1 MQVDHGLT
9 EMRKFVAPEFIFGI
23 GARKRCPDYIRTF
36 GGGKVLLVSDPGV
49 EDAGWTQEIAALLR
63 QNRIPYVL
71 YDSVSPNPRDTEVM
85 KGAEFYL
92 QNDCS
97 MILVVGGGSPI
108 DCAKGIGIVVSND
121 RSILSF
127 EGVDNVPVPMPPLI
141 CIPTTAGTSADVSQF
156 AIILDTGNSNK
167 IAIVS
172 KGVVPDISLIDPET
186 TKTMDMAL
194 SAETGMDALTHAVEA
209 FVSNASSPVTDMHA
223 LRAVEYLALYLPRV
237 IDEPQ
242 DSTVRSGI
250 MMGSLLA
257 GLAFSNASLGLVH
270 AMAHS
275 LGGLLDLPHG
285 LCNSLL
291 LEHVSLF
298 NFDAEPEKYRRVA
311 AVLSRRALEDVPLQS
326 TPRVLQ
332 EALKGLREILF
343 LGNSLDAGPIDET
356 TVNMLA
362 HRALNDPCTVTNPK
376 DADTGDLIKIYEK
389 ILHRK
394 IKK

>member
-1 MQVDHGLT
+1 MDYSLT

-23 GARKRCPDYIRTF
+23 DARKRCPDYVRAF

-49 EDAGWTQEIAALLR
+49 EKAGWTGEIEELLR

-85 KGAEFYL
+85 QGAEFYL

-97 MILVVGGGSPI
+97 MILVVGGGSPM

-121 RSILSF
+121 RNILSF

-156 AIILDTGNSNK
+156 AIILDSRNSNK

-172 KGVVPDISLIDPET
+172 KGVVPDISLIDPAT

-223 LRAVEYLALYLPRV
+223 LRAMEYLALYLPRV
-237 IDEPQ
+237 IHEPL
-242 DSTVRSGI
+242 DNVVRSGI

-270 AMAHS
+270 SMAHA

-285 LCNSLL
+285 LCNALL

-298 NFDAEPEKYRRVA
+298 NFNVAAERYRRVA
-311 AVLSRRALEDVPLQS
+311 AVLSRREPDDIAEDKIPL
-326 TPRVLQ
+326 VLKETLQ
-332 EALKGLREILF
+332 DLRELLC
-343 LGNSLDAGPIDET
+343 LGSSLDAGPVDKK
-356 TVNMLA
+356 TVNKLA
-362 HRALNDPCTVTNPK
+362 YRALSDPCTVTNPK
-376 DADTGDLIKIYEK
+376 DADTDDLIEIYEK
-389 ILHRK
+389 ILHP
-394 IKK
+394 

>member
-1 MQVDHGLT
+1 MDYSLT

-23 GARKRCPDYIRTF
+23 DARKRCPDYVRAF

-49 EDAGWTQEIAALLR
+49 EKAGWTGEIEELLR

-85 KGAEFYL
+85 QGAEFYL

-97 MILVVGGGSPI
+97 MILVVGGGSPM

-121 RSILSF
+121 RNILSF

-156 AIILDTGNSNK
+156 AIILDSRNSNK

-172 KGVVPDISLIDPET
+172 KGVVPDISLIDPAT

-223 LRAVEYLALYLPRV
+223 LRAMEYLALYLPRV
-237 IDEPQ
+237 IHEPL
-242 DSTVRSGI
+242 DNVVRSGI

-270 AMAHS
+270 SMAHA

-285 LCNSLL
+285 LCNALL

-298 NFDAEPEKYRRVA
+298 NFNVAAERYRRVA
-311 AVLSRRALEDVPLQS
+311 AVLSRREPDDIAEDKIPL
-326 TPRVLQ
+326 VLKETLQ
-332 EALKGLREILF
+332 DLRELLC
-343 LGNSLDAGPIDET
+343 LGSSLDAGPVDKK
-356 TVNMLA
+356 TVNKLA
-362 HRALNDPCTVTNPK
+362 YRALSDPCTVTNPK
-376 DADTGDLIKIYEK
+376 DADTDDLIEIYEK
-389 ILHRK
+389 ILQP
-394 IKK
+394 